1 VNILKAEIQKL
12 AIRNRPTL
20 LTLEKYLKVL
30 GTLNSVIYIYDKVIM
45 FSVPIRNHIVVISA
59 DRNIEIDTVFK
70 QVQSFIKDSEAELDF
85 ELGVKNI
92 SQEKRE
98 SVRNLYDSG
107 ISEEMIAEQV
117 DLNLATVKSLIKIIT
132 TNSK

>member
-1 VNILKAEIQKL
+1 
-12 AIRNRPTL
+12 
-20 LTLEKYLKVL
+20 
-30 GTLNSVIYIYDKVIM
+30 M
-45 FSVPIRNHIVVISA
+45 FTIPIKNHIVVFSA
-59 DRNIEIDTVFK
+59 DSGINIDSVFK
-70 QVQSFIKDSEAELDF
+70 QVQSFIKNSEAELDL

-92 SQEKRE
+92 SQEKKE

-117 DLNLATVKSLIKIIT
+117 DLNLATVKNLIKIIT